1 MHDHVMITLTCI
13 SFRPIII
20 PMAMWQ
26 EINAVVADVS
36 SLRRLLFAVTQLPK
50 DTPNYWSIVCE
61 FVFPGKLDV
70 DQDKVRVLVENI
82 HFMNTEAFA
91 TDKALHDELKLCS
104 IDSKL
109 PMGVV
114 LISSKQT
121 CGLCSGK
128 LLVRSDRPSYVTLYS
143 NEMGTVPA
151 THFRKFC
158 QNYRKG
164 CPLTQHYGFCTQ
176 GEISSMI
183 YDSNWDE
190 LPYFMSTSM
199 TAFMTSFMEE
209 FDADLLLGQ
218 IAYKQKADI
227 YNYYHKYE
235 QVGRSQTMRH
245 VPSSIDDEDDS
256 ISSHTDPQRYHNVAV
271 VG

>member
-1 MHDHVMITLTCI
+1 
-13 SFRPIII
+13 
-20 PMAMWQ
+20 MAMWQ
-26 EINAVVADVS
+26 EINGVVPDVS

-70 DQDKVRVLVENI
+70 DQNKVRILVENI
-82 HFMNTEAFA
+82 RFMNIEAFA

-109 PMGVV
+109 PMGIV

-121 CGLCSGK
+121 CGLCNGK
-128 LLVRSDRPSYVTLYS
+128 LLVRSDRPSYMTLYS
-143 NEMGTVPA
+143 NEMGTIPA

-164 CPLTQHYGFCTQ
+164 CPFTQYYGYCTQ
-176 GEISSMI
+176 GGTSSIM

-190 LPYFMSTSM
+190 LPYFISTSM
-199 TAFMTSFMEE
+199 TAFATSFMEQ

-235 QVGRSQTMRH
+235 QVEKSQTMRH
-245 VPSSIDDEDDS
+245 VPSSIGDKDDS
-256 ISSHTDPQRYHNVAV
+256 DSSHTDPQRYHIVAA
-271 VG
+271 VGQLD